1 MIIDEIKNYK
11 AGSPQRIIGEYL
23 MSREDIQGNLQKENK
38 SLKECI
44 SYIIQQAEKL
54 AENRCAFMT
63 DEQVYGLAVHYYDE
77 DDIEVD
83 KVAGCNVVV
92 NHVVELSEEEKKQA
106 RQEAIKQYRQE
117 ELIKL
122 QKRNERPKR
131 TERTE
136 TTSSTQ
142 PQPTLFDTLAL

>member
-1 MIIDEIKNYK
+1 MKGTEQFTRTI
-11 AGSPQRIIGEYL
+11 AEYL
-23 MSREDIQGNLQKENK
+23 NGRAMTDPLFAPNLQKPHKNIE
-38 SLKECI
+38 ECI
-44 SYIIQQAEKL
+44 LYLLSEVQRSGCNGFA
-54 AENRCAFMT
+54 
-63 DEQVYGLAVHYYDE
+63 DEEIYSMAVHYYDE

-92 NHVVELSEEEKKQA
+92 NHVVELSEEEKKQY
-106 RQEAIKQYRQE
+106 QQE
-117 ELIKL
+117 ELVKL

-142 PQPTLFDTLAL
+142 TQPTLFDTLAL

>member
-1 MIIDEIKNYK
+1 MKGTEQFTRTI
-11 AGSPQRIIGEYL
+11 AEYL
-23 MSREDIQGNLQKENK
+23 NGRAMTDPLFAPNLQKPYKNIE
-38 SLKECI
+38 ECI
-44 SYIIQQAEKL
+44 LYILSEVQRSACNGF
-54 AENRCAFMT
+54 A
-63 DEQVYGLAVHYYDE
+63 DEEIYSMAVHYYDE

-106 RQEAIKQYRQE
+106 RQEAIKQYQQE
-117 ELIKL
+117 ELVKL
-122 QKRNERPKR
+122 QKRYERPKR